1 MNHLFSEAEVNML
14 HKTKKV
20 TRLVIADDNPRAR
33 HGLRTILTTRSDL
46 EVVGEASQGDDAIL
60 LVQARQPD
68 VALMDVRMPVMGGLQ
83 AARTIKNRWPKIRVV
98 LISIY
103 ADYQSEALSAGADA
117 FLVKGCPAEE
127 LLSILTGA
135 K

>member
-1 MNHLFSEAEVNML
+1 ML
-14 HKTKKV
+14 RKTKKV
-20 TRLVIADDNPRAR
+20 TQLVIADDSPRAR
-33 HGLRTILTTRSDL
+33 HGLRAILTTRSDL

-60 LVQARQPD
+60 LVEARQPD
-68 VALMDVRMPVMGGLQ
+68 VVLLDVRMPVLDGIQ
-83 AARTIKNRWPKIRVV
+83 AAQTIKKRWPKVRVV
-98 LISIY
+98 LISMY

-127 LLSILTGA
+127 LLSIITGT

>member
-1 MNHLFSEAEVNML
+1 ML

-20 TRLVIADDNPRAR
+20 TRLVIADDSPRAR

-60 LVQARQPD
+60 LVEARQPD
-68 VALMDVRMPVMGGLQ
+68 VALLDVRMPVIGGLQ
-83 AARTIKNRWPKIRVV
+83 AARTIKNRWPKVRVI

>member
-1 MNHLFSEAEVNML
+1 ML